1 MQGTDLRD
9 KRRGGY
15 ESERPEVQA
24 LVSSNARRI
33 LDIGCSAGGLGAVL
47 KRRQG
52 AEVVG
57 IELDEGY
64 ADDARAVLDRVV
76 QGDVQAVLA
85 DTPDLGS
92 FDLVV
97 AADVLEHLIDPW
109 TALRRAV
116 DLLEP
121 GGSAIVSLPNV
132 QYLAV
137 FWTLARRGRWP
148 RDPAGLFD
156 ATHLRWFTIK
166 DARDLLEQAG
176 LEVVREEP
184 RYWVYGWKLALF
196 RALAHTPLRPFLPG
210 QWVLLGRKRG

>member
-24 LVSSNARRI
+24 LVPSDARRI
-33 LDIGCSAGGLGAVL
+33 LDIGCSAGGLGAAL
-47 KRRQG
+47 KRRPG
-52 AEVVG
+52 VEVVG

-64 ADDARAVLDRVV
+64 AGDARAVLDRVI
-76 QGDVQAVLA
+76 QGDVQQVLA
-85 DTPDLGS
+85 DPPDLGT
-92 FDLVV
+92 FDVAI
-97 AADVLEHLIDPW
+97 AADVLEHLMDPW
-109 TALRRAV
+109 TALQRAV
-116 DLLEP
+116 ELLRP
-121 GGSAIVSLPNV
+121 GGTAIVSLPNV

-148 RDPAGLFD
+148 REPAGLFD
-156 ATHLRWFTIK
+156 ATHLRWFTVR

-184 RYWVYGWKLALF
+184 RYWVYGWKLRLF
-196 RALAHTPLRPFLPG
+196 RALARTPLRPFMAG
-210 QWVLLGRKRG
+210 QFVLVGRKPA